1 MTDNDNFLGHPKGF
15 WIVAFVE
22 LCERFSSLGIASI
35 IILYMSDAIAK
46 GGLGWASAFAFTVL
60 GVYRM
65 ASCVTAVPGGLI
77 ADRYLGARKSVTIG
91 ALVCLVG
98 DFILSVPSEVAF
110 FAGLVCLS
118 IGGGFYKPNITTVLG
133 RLYRPDDPH
142 KEAAFTVFYLAVN
155 IGSLIAGFAI
165 GLLAKEFG
173 WRSGFMLAGGVLLLG
188 QIVYFFG
195 QRYLRQTDA
204 VAKKTIAAA
213 SEKVPLSPA
222 EKRRIWVLLFAF
234 FVVIVFMI
242 AYDQFSGLMPVYI
255 EHSTNR
261 MIGSFEVPT
270 PWYTTLNPFIVIVFA
285 PLFAALWTFL
295 GKLKRDP
302 SAMVKMGLGVVVLGL
317 AFSFMV
323 FAVFQRDAAPDHL
336 SSMVWII
343 LVYFFC
349 TMGELLQ
356 SPVALSFITSAAPAR
371 MTSQMMGWYI
381 AASGVSCFLAAKIG
395 SLAENFGELKV
406 FTALLVLTT
415 GVGLV
420 QLLFAGK
427 IMRLMDEKDSEA

>member
-1 MTDNDNFLGHPKGF
+1 MDQGEFLGHPKGF

-35 IILYMSDAIAK
+35 IILYMGDTIEK
-46 GGLGWASAFAFTVL
+46 GGLGWASAFAFTIL

-65 ASCVTAVPGGLI
+65 MSCVTAVPGGII
-77 ADRYLGARKSVTIG
+77 ADRWLGARKSVTVG
-91 ALVCLVG
+91 ALACLVG
-98 DFILSVPSEVAF
+98 DFILSLPSEAAF
-110 FAGLVCLS
+110 FAGLACLA

-133 RLYRPDDPH
+133 RLYKPNDPH

-165 GLLAKEFG
+165 GLLAKSYG
-173 WRSGFMLAGGVLLLG
+173 WRSGFMLAGAVLLLG

-195 QRYLRQTDA
+195 QRYLRDTDG
-204 VAKKTIAAA
+204 VLLKKSVESAGTTPKKI
-213 SEKVPLSPA
+213 PLTPA
-222 EKRRIWVLLFAF
+222 EKRRIWVILFAF
-234 FVVIVFMI
+234 FVVIIFMI
-242 AYDQFSGLMPVYI
+242 AYDQFSGLLPVYI
-255 EHSTNR
+255 ERSTDR
-261 MIGSFEVPT
+261 MLGSFQVPT
-270 PWYTTLNPFIVIVFA
+270 PWYTSLNPLIVIIFA

-295 GKLKRDP
+295 GKRKCDP

-317 AFSFMV
+317 AFSFMI
-323 FAVFQRDAAPDHL
+323 FAVFQRDASSNHL
-336 SSMVWII
+336 SSMIWIV

-349 TMGELLQ
+349 TIGELLQ

-371 MTSQMMGWYI
+371 MTSQIMGWYI

-395 SLAENFGELKV
+395 SLAENFGEMKV
-406 FTALLVLTT
+406 FTALLVLTA

-427 IMRLMDEKDSEA
+427 IMRLMEEKE

>member
-1 MTDNDNFLGHPKGF
+1 MNDDKNFLGHPKGF

-22 LCERFSSLGIASI
+22 LCERFSSIGIASI
-35 IILYMSDAIAK
+35 IILYMGDTIAK

-65 ASCVTAVPGGLI
+65 TSCVTAVPGGLI
-77 ADRYLGARKSVTIG
+77 ADRWLGARKSVTVG
-91 ALVCLVG
+91 ALACLVG
-98 DFILSVPSEVAF
+98 DFILSIPSEIAF
-110 FAGLVCLS
+110 FVGLVCLS
-118 IGGGFYKPNITTVLG
+118 VGGGFYKPNITTVLG
-133 RLYRPDDPH
+133 RLYKTDDPH

-173 WRSGFMLAGGVLLLG
+173 WRSGFMLAGCVLLLG

-195 QRYLRQTDA
+195 QRYLRETDVVVKKA
-204 VAKKTIAAA
+204 VLTAR
-213 SEKVPLSPA
+213 EKIPLSPA
-222 EKRRIWVLLFAF
+222 EKRRLWVILFSF
-234 FVVIVFMI
+234 FVVIIFMI
-242 AYDQFSGLMPVYI
+242 AYDQFSGLLTIYI
-255 EHSTNR
+255 EHSTDR
-261 MIGSFEVPT
+261 MIGSFQVPT
-270 PWYTTLNPFIVIVFA
+270 PWYTSLNPFIVIVFA

-317 AFSFMV
+317 AFSFMIL
-323 FAVFQRDAAPDHL
+323 AVFQRDASSNHL
-336 SSMVWII
+336 SSMVWIV

-371 MTSQMMGWYI
+371 MTSQVMGWYI
-381 AASGVSCFLAAKIG
+381 AASGISCFLAAKIG

-415 GVGLV
+415 GVGLI

-427 IMRLMDEKDSEA
+427 IMRLMDEKE